1 EGWAVRTPVTLRA
14 GFGDCAGGQVRIE
27 RDGAPALEGRR
38 IVLPTA
44 PIRFRS
50 AGNLLHGELVMP
62 ADGVAPRA
70 VVVLQYGGGRDS
82 AVYNNWVQYL
92 LAVHG
97 IAAFVYDKP
106 GTGRSEGEFNAHVGM
121 LSDDLVAAV
130 RAVRA
135 RPGLDGVPLG
145 LMGESQGGW
154 VAPLAATK
162 TPVDFIVVSYGLAVS
177 MLEEDRMEVAQGLRS
192 RG

>member
-1 EGWAVRTPVTLRA
+1 
-14 GFGDCAGGQVRIE
+14 
-27 RDGAPALEGRR
+27 
-38 IVLPTA
+38 
-44 PIRFRS
+44 
-50 AGNLLHGELVMP
+50 LHGELVMP

-92 LAVHG
+92 LAVHS

-162 TPVDFIVVSYGLAVS
+162 IPVDFIVVSYGLAVS

-192 RG
+192 RGWGRDVLAKGEALHDAVARVMVSRFGEGLDEL